1 MKGNNNSRKV
11 VYSKHHQNIFCE
23 HLVRFGLSP
32 TISRLE
38 FGSLDNLDSEETMA
52 VELTLKIPT
61 FSLLSAIPTLY
72 KDLEDEDFK
81 KQLITDLKN
90 VIEQLEDS

>member
-1 MKGNNNSRKV
+1 MKKINNSKKMI
-11 VYSKHHQNIFCE
+11 YSNNHQNIFCD
-23 HLVRFGLSP
+23 HLLRYGLSSH
-32 TISRLE
+32 ISILE
-38 FGSLDNLDSEETMA
+38 FGSLDNFDSEETMA

-72 KDLEDEDFK
+72 KDLEDESFK